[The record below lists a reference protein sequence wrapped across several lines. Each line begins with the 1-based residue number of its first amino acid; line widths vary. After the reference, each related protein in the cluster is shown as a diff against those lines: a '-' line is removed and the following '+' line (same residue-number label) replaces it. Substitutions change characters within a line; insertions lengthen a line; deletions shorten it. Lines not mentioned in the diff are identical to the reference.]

1 MLSDTELNVVVMG
14 LGYIGL
20 PTAAIIAR
28 TGARVLGVDVTERVV
43 ETINSGRVHI
53 EEVDLDGLV
62 SGVVARGTLRAAMTV
77 EPADVFVIA
86 VPTPFDAA
94 HAPDISYVLGA
105 ATTIAPVLKPGD
117 TVILESTSPVG
128 TTEKVRDLLAT
139 LRPDLRVPGR
149 TRDQADI
156 AIAYCPERVLPGRIL
171 VELIDNDRVIGGITP
186 RCARKALTFYR
197 RFVRGACV
205 TTTARAAEM
214 TKLTENA
221 FRDVNIAFANELSLI
236 ADTMNVDVW
245 EVIRLAN
252 RHPRVNILQPGPGV
266 GGHCIAVDPWF
277 LVHAAPDQTPL
288 IRTAREV
295 NDGKTDHVIAQ
306 VAAMIAADPAA
317 PVACL
322 GLAFKANID
331 DFRESPA
338 MKVALAVANR
348 FGDRVRIVEP
358 YASTLPPGFAGTG
371 ATLIDVDTAIAT
383 CPIMVVL
390 VDHDVFRSIPLE
402 ERSEKTVLDTRGIWP
417 DQPRSPAQPAARIA
431 N

>member
-306 VAAMIAADPAA
+306 VAAMIAADPTA

-371 ATLIDVDTAIAT
+371 ATLIDVDTAIET

-402 ERSEKTVLDTRGIWP
+402 ERGEKTVLDTRGIWP
-417 DQPRSPAQPAARIA
+417 DQPRSPAQSAARIA
-431 N
+431 G

>member
-1 MLSDTELNVVVMG
+1 
-14 LGYIGL
+14 
-20 PTAAIIAR
+20 
-28 TGARVLGVDVTERVV
+28 
-43 ETINSGRVHI
+43 
-53 EEVDLDGLV
+53 
-62 SGVVARGTLRAAMTV
+62 VARGTLRAAMTV

-306 VAAMIAADPAA
+306 VAAMIAADPTA

-358 YASTLPPGFAGTG
+358 YAAALPPAFDGTG
-371 ATLIDVDTAIAT
+371 ATLIDVDTAIET

-417 DQPRSPAQPAARIA
+417 DQPRSPAQPAARLA
-431 N
+431 G

>member
-306 VAAMIAADPAA
+306 VAAMIAADPTA

-358 YASTLPPGFAGTG
+358 YAAALPPAFDGTG
-371 ATLIDVDTAIAT
+371 ATLIDVDTAIET